1 MLNKLLEKFTQLL
14 VVWVVLAAGV
24 GFVFP
29 QVLVPLKPFTDW
41 LFAFTMFGIGCL
53 LSKKDFIPILK
64 QPRLVFLGTAAQF
77 VIMPLLAVFII
88 RILGLAP
95 ALAVGLILAAAVPD
109 AMAAGVMSYLAE
121 ADVALSVALTTA
133 TTLISPVVTPALTYF
148 LGKQYIP
155 IQFWPMVKSIIM
167 MVIIPL
173 LLGLW
178 VQYQF
183 HKITSRI
190 KPVFPAFSAL
200 FIALICGLVVA
211 LNKDVLGKVTG
222 LIFVAVI
229 SLNILGLIFGY
240 LAGKGFRFSLA
251 QRRTLAINVGM
262 QNAGMGAVLA
272 IKHISAEAAIP
283 NALFATWCIVSAA
296 VLAGIWSVKK
306 DKVAPGAKVIGH
318 LYPK

>member
-1 MLNKLLEKFTQLL
+1 MLNRMLEKFAQLL
-14 VVWVVLAAGV
+14 VVWVVLAAAMGY
-24 GFVFP
+24 FYP
-29 QVLVPLKPFTDW
+29 QTLVPLAPFTDW
-41 LFAFTMFGIGCL
+41 LFALTMLGIGCL
-53 LSKKDFIPILK
+53 LSVKDFAPILK
-64 QPRLVFLGTAAQF
+64 KPRLIFLGTAAQF
-77 VIMPLLAVFII
+77 VIMPLLAYCLIKF
-88 RILGLAP
+88 LGLGP

-133 TTLISPVVTPALTYF
+133 TTLISPLVTPALTYL

-167 MVIIPL
+167 MVIVPL
-173 LLGLW
+173 LIGLW
-178 VQYQF
+178 VQHRF

-190 KPVFPAFSAL
+190 KPVFPALSTL
-200 FIALICGLVVA
+200 FIAFICGLVVA
-211 LNKDVLGKVTG
+211 LNKDALGKVTS

-229 SLNILGLIFGY
+229 TLNILGLIFGY
-240 LAGKGFRFSLA
+240 LAGMGFRFNLQ

-272 IKHISAEAAIP
+272 IKHISPEAAIP

-296 VLAGIWSVKK
+296 ILAAVWSKRK
-306 DKVAPGAKVIGH
+306 D
-318 LYPK
+318 